1 MEVCLKLRQ
10 DFPSL
15 EMDKPAIWRLGMET
29 SSHCQWA
36 SLMSQK
42 RGKLAL
48 KEKESQNSAGRM
60 GK

>member
-1 MEVCLKLRQ
+1 
-10 DFPSL
+10 
-15 EMDKPAIWRLGMET
+15 
-29 SSHCQWA
+29 
-36 SLMSQK
+36 MSQK